1 MPAFHFS
8 SGPRLPEG
16 IPGSWPSKSTL
27 SAHTLTETS
36 TRHGTSNAEPGL
48 CSSRLGD
55 LMAVRAMSR
64 GSLPKQGHGSSSSLQ
79 IALTQRKETLLI
91 VNLDNVIIPL
101 VPWNF
106 VFLHLLVDTCTANS
120 LLDRTSTIIGLGS
133 NPVGVFRMEN
143 SLPQSLSPPHV
154 KHEAH
159 MLT

>member
-36 TRHGTSNAEPGL
+36 THHGTSNAEPGL
-48 CSSRLGD
+48 CSSGLGD

-79 IALTQRKETLLI
+79 IASTQRKETLLI

-120 LLDRTSTIIGLGS
+120 LGPYDYYYWAGVKPCRCFS
-133 NPVGVFRMEN
+133 NERLFA
-143 SLPQSLSPPHV
+143 SKPQ
-154 KHEAH
+154 
-159 MLT
+159 LTPCQT